1 MKNSLRRSLLKHGLF
16 AGLVG
21 ACYATMN
28 RAVAEKLFT
37 ATPEE
42 IEGPFYPV
50 THLSDQDHDLT
61 RIHGK
66 AGMAQGKHILVTGA
80 VIDKQGRPIEQARV
94 EIWQANAAGRYR
106 HLYDPNPAPIDPN
119 FQGYAVVSTDV
130 DGVFLFKT
138 VIPGAY
144 PASKHWVRPPHIH
157 FKVSHQGYSQL
168 ITQMYFPGNPLNA
181 SDLLLNDKSSRER
194 KLMIAQKKA
203 SSGDLEVYEY
213 FIVLRETEIDQSIET
228 GGTQN

>member
-1 MKNSLRRSLLKHGLF
+1 MKNSLRRALLKLGLIISL
-16 AGLVG
+16 GG
-21 ACYATMN
+21 AYFVTMN
-28 RAVAEKLFT
+28 RAVAKKLFA

-50 THLSDQDHDLT
+50 SHLSDQDYDLT
-61 RIHGK
+61 HIDGK

-94 EIWQANAAGRYR
+94 EIWQTNAAGRYR
-106 HLYDPNPAPIDPN
+106 HPYDSNPAPIDPN
-119 FQGYAVVSTDV
+119 FQGYAVVSTDM
-130 DGVFLFKT
+130 DGAFLFKT

-157 FKVSHQGYSQL
+157 FKVSHKGYSQL

-181 SDLLLNDKSSRER
+181 SDLLLNGKSSRER

-213 FIVLRETEIDQSIET
+213 FIVLGEAQIDQSIET